1 MNKEQIVTLVENLA
15 AFIINTANAANVN
28 NTTSWPKK
36 NCAVVKF
43 TEIDDEVDYVIQI
56 EGEQSDEKTCLI
68 DFMIVQDA
76 KVGEHP
82 EILDNNVFKLTS
94 LGRSDETVDNMYN
107 YIETMTKAI
116 VLPLEVMEE

>member
-1 MNKEQIVTLVENLA
+1 MNKEQIVTLVENLT
-15 AFIINTANAANVN
+15 AFIINTANAANVD
-28 NTTSWPKK
+28 NTTGWPKE

-76 KVGEHP
+76 KAGEHP

-94 LGRSDETVDNMYN
+94 LGRSDETVNNMYN

-116 VLPLEVMEE
+116 VLPLEVIEE